1 MCISIMNI
9 FLCFYKYQNRLIF
22 SKKRGIIFEHENA
35 SNNWIMYKFFIELIF
50 LSVHPSP
57 FIMSLTFTQRNYE
70 LKQTITYFYND
81 ILIIIIF
88 IQVPY
93 QIYEMFNSTKYN
105 SPRIQRIN
113 MIFSN
118 QNLKNSMPIKN
129 YIANHPIIFMIISF
143 IFSVLYF
150 SSFILIVERE
160 SSKKGDKK
168 LERWD
173 QAIWYVVV
181 TMTTIGYGDIVS
193 KTLIARILV
202 MVLVIWGNF
211 WDSIFL
217 SSIYPYI
224 LQNIREKKAYNLFN
238 RISIKKQ
245 IREISSEI
253 IKKFLK
259 VVVLDKKKGLGNK
272 KKIIAVNNQLF
283 HLLRKKRQL
292 NNRMVFAVHETFY
305 FIDDM
310 LLDLEILTNQSEDH
324 LFKVERIFKNIQ
336 KILKIS
342 SKKKDIFKG
351 SIKHRYAILKT
362 EANKI
367 YIESEKNKK
376 RKTKKF
382 KKESSEEV
390 VEELP
395 DLDLVTIQSVESGE
409 EEKYINFYKTL
420 QIQNPVLKEKN
431 NKENLHETLSKFLK
445 NK

>member
-1 MCISIMNI
+1 MIISIMNI
-9 FLCFYKYQNRLIF
+9 FLCIYKYQNRVIF
-22 SKKRGIIFEHENA
+22 SKKRGNIFEHENVT
-35 SNNWIMYKFFIELIF
+35 NNWIIYKFFIELLF
-50 LSVHPSP
+50 LMVHPSP
-57 FIMSLTFTQRNYE
+57 FLMKFTYTQRNFE

-81 ILIIIIF
+81 ILIILIF
-88 IQVPY
+88 VQVPY

-143 IFSVLYF
+143 ITSVLYF
-150 SSFILIVERE
+150 SGFILILERP
-160 SSKKGDKK
+160 SSKMGDKK
-168 LERWD
+168 LESWD
-173 QAIWYVVV
+173 QVIWYVVV

-193 KTLIARILV
+193 KTLLARILV

-238 RISIKKQ
+238 RISIKKKIQ
-245 IREISSEI
+245 NISSEI
-253 IKKFLK
+253 IQKFLK
-259 VVVLDKKKGLGNK
+259 IIILHKKKGLSRK
-272 KKIIAVNNQLF
+272 KKIIAINNQLF
-283 HLLRKKRQL
+283 YLLRKKRKL
-292 NNRMVFAVHETFY
+292 KKSMIFAVHETFY
-305 FIDDM
+305 FIDDL

-336 KILKIS
+336 NILNIS
-342 SKKKDIFKG
+342 SKKSNIFKS

-367 YIESEKNKK
+367 YIESEKNKT
-376 RKTKKF
+376 RKKTKF
-382 KKESSEEV
+382 KKGVTEDV
-390 VEELP
+390 T
-395 DLDLVTIQSVESGE
+395 DLIDTKTIQSDESE
-409 EEKYINFYKTL
+409 EEKKFIQFYKTL
-420 QIQNPVLKEKN
+420 QNKNPVLKEK
-431 NKENLHETLSKFLK
+431 KFDKKNLHETLSKFLK
-445 NK
+445 DK